1 MADALLDDPIMRMID
16 EGAIVIDVRTAE
28 EYDDEHYPNA
38 INVPLN
44 LIQAKA
50 AELGDKSTPFVLY
63 CASGSRSAFAAR
75 MLSMAGFKNVVN
87 AGGLYDMPGY

>member
-1 MADALLDDPIMRMID
+1 MADTILDDPIMRMID
-16 EGAIVIDVRTAE
+16 GGAKVIDVRSPE

-38 INVPLN
+38 INIPLN

-50 AELGDKSTPFVLY
+50 AELGDKSAPLVLY

-75 MLSMAGFKNVVN
+75 MLSMDGFKNVVN

>member
-1 MADALLDDPIMRMID
+1 MGDTILDDPIMRMID
-16 EGAIVIDVRTAE
+16 GGAKVIDVRSPE

-38 INVPLN
+38 INIPLN

-50 AELGDKSTPFVLY
+50 AELGDKSAPLVLY

>member
-1 MADALLDDPIMRMID
+1 MADTIIDDPIMRMID
-16 EGAIVIDVRTAE
+16 GGAKVIDVRSPE

-50 AELGDKSTPFVLY
+50 SELGDKSDPLVLY